1 MKEEIDLLELAKL
14 LLRKRLIILAA
25 MLLAVILATVY
36 TFGFME
42 DEYTARTSL
51 YVLNQ
56 QNSEN
61 ITSGDM
67 SVSTNLVNDYREII
81 LSNRVTDRVEQDL
94 GLASLKGYEINVT
107 SKNNTRIIE
116 ISVVS
121 HDAEMSAAVCSGL
134 ANAFSQ
140 AVVEI
145 MRVDNVSIID
155 EATAAEIPSGPPR
168 VKYVVFAAMLAA
180 MGASGIIV
188 VMEMLNTSLKS
199 SEDVE
204 KQTGLPV
211 LAQFARYDE
220 IAKNKIRRGAR

>member
-42 DEYTARTSL
+42 DEYSATTSL

-56 QNSEN
+56 TNSDN
-61 ITSGDM
+61 ITSSDV

-81 LSNRVTDRVEQDL
+81 MSNRVTDRAEQAL
-94 GLASLKGYEINVT
+94 GLENLKAFDITVA

-116 ISVVS
+116 ITVVGK
-121 HDAEMSAAVCSGL
+121 DASLATAVANEL
-134 ANAFSQ
+134 AEAFSQ
-140 AVVEI
+140 AAVEI

-155 EATAAEIPSGPPR
+155 AAQVPVKPSGPNR
-168 VKYVVFAAMLAA
+168 KLYILAA
-180 MGASGIIV
+180 AAAAFVLAAGVFIAMDL
-188 VMEMLNTSLKS
+188 LNTSMKTVQ
-199 SEDVE
+199 DVE
-204 KQTGLPV
+204 EQTGLSV
-211 LAQFARYDE
+211 LAQFTQVSE
-220 IAKNKIRRGAR
+220 KKGKRR